1 MKFIRLILLLIIWSV
16 HNNVSAAED
25 DSRFGW
31 MNSTFDTITSIIPA
45 CLEAPQFSGIN
56 QSSASLNLDNSGKW
70 IPTGTNVSEGKLL
83 QIEWSTKGVLPRPS
97 KYKVLYRIDPRFEE
111 PQVFIQKYNYDQD
124 KYISDFH
131 HYKDGV
137 LLRYQD
143 VPEMT
148 FQDRVK
154 DYVDYFKFNDR
165 LKIPVKKDD
174 VINITLDQ
182 NASYFGSKSEMN
194 TELGSLDSLVVMYTQ
209 SSLPDNRIIYSN
221 AQQFCTDGI
230 KATRPEYAI
239 NCGTP
244 GLYWDL
250 ETNTKIMEGRMDN
263 VALNA
268 TKHNLASCPES
279 ANGKDND
286 PLCYYDKG
294 RGLKLSVGGTTIK
307 EINEKFVN
315 SPFTGKDFFYHKS
328 DVDGNL
334 EFKTSWLIN
343 GMVQGYSQFMKDWST
358 ISLYEEFLSTINDA
372 KPSQFMN
379 FLHFGRY
386 LLDIEIGN
394 AVATV
399 SKADLDAIKVEYLIL
414 ENGVP
419 SDSTAGTAVERTFRG
434 NAGSSGFLWVRV
446 VRPNDNLTGVVQ
458 LKIANYTGSTWFSDL
473 VYGKLVKPLR
483 EKFNELSMIIY
494 HKLISNATFQGIA
507 RTMLV
512 LYIIIYGLVFLA
524 GATQITVTDI
534 VTRVLK
540 IGVVLALFSETS
552 WTFFSQNLFN
562 VFIDGAD
569 SLMTAVVGVTSQA
582 GNVFGFVDPIFDKY
596 TNGRIWGLLFIQLL
610 QIHTGMTFFAII
622 TIYAILIYFRAILE
636 VIVSYC
642 LAFLGL
648 AVMVSLAPFFIVLIL
663 FERTKSMFDNWLSV
677 MFSYMIQPTILLIFF
692 LLIDQIMGDHIA
704 KTVVRACWGILI
716 PIKIG
721 LDLNNMGIPL
731 SFSFTLPFLPGIPF
745 YVPQLGTIGNITDFF
760 SKGGTLSVLATSSL
774 LFFALSKL
782 AAGLVT
788 YTTLVVQYLTNV
800 IAARQDGKLQ
810 QGVNP
815 IKDITGDINKLAS
828 PITSIPSKIGKF
840 VKEKAIDQ
848 KISHRGGGKSGSEV
862 DYEKFA
868 RKEEPKETSDQDP
881 KASIDTANTE
891 SSKRSWVS
899 TSPSSER
906 SKSGFT
912 MGSRDSGKS
921 DSKLEKVSPSSVERS
936 GSESGFK
943 MGSKDSGKSDS
954 KLEVS
959 PPSSVERPE
968 SGFKMGASSLGMSD
982 NSATLSE
989 GSKNISLSS
998 VPRSESDLV
1007 EKPLTPGD
1015 VLKQHVM
1022 DSGRH
1027 LDNPDQ
1033 MMSQPSDSVERRDS
1047 VEESPV
1053 EGPKEGLAKESNP
1066 QDSVERRDSV
1076 EESPVEGQKEG
1087 LAKESNPQDS
1097 VERRDSVEE
1106 RPVEGPKEELAK
1118 ESSPQ
1123 DSVSSKVD
1131 NVNSSQSESQA
1142 PKASRK
1148 TSAKLQGGE

>member
-1 MKFIRLILLLIIWSV
+1 MKFIRLILVLIIWSI
-16 HNNVSAAED
+16 HSNVTAAED

-111 PQVFIQKYNYDQD
+111 PQVFIQKYDYDQD

-137 LLRYQD
+137 LLNYQD

-148 FQDRVK
+148 FQARVK

-174 VINITLDQ
+174 VINVTLDQ

-230 KATRPEYAI
+230 KATRPEYAV

-250 ETNTKIMEGRMDN
+250 GTNTKIMEGRIDN
-263 VALNA
+263 IAFNA
-268 TKHNLASCPES
+268 TKTNLTSCPES
-279 ANGKDND
+279 ANGKDNN

-294 RGLKLSVGGTTIK
+294 RGLKLAVGGTTIK

-334 EFKTSWLIN
+334 EFKTSWSID
-343 GMVQGYSQFMKDWST
+343 GMVQGYSQFMKDWSA

-372 KPSQFMN
+372 KPSQFMS

-414 ENGVP
+414 ESGVP
-419 SDSTAGTAVERTFRG
+419 SDSTAGTSVERTFRS

-458 LKIANYTGSTWFSDL
+458 VKIANYTGSTWFSDL

-540 IGVVLALFSETS
+540 IGLVLALFSETS

-582 GNVFGFVDPIFDKY
+582 GNVFGFIDPIFDKY

-745 YVPQLGTIGNITDFF
+745 YVPQLESIGNITDFF

-810 QGVNP
+810 QGMNP

-848 KISHRGGGKSGSEV
+848 KISHRGGKSGGEV

-868 RKEEPKETSDQDP
+868 RNKEEPKETSGDQEP
-881 KASIDTANTE
+881 KASVDNVNTD

-906 SKSGFT
+906 NKSGIKIGSREVKSDNAWKSASPSSEERKSGIKIGSREVKSDNAWKSASPSSEERTSGIT
-912 MGSRDSGKS
+912 MGSRDSGKI
-921 DSKLEKVSPSSVERS
+921 DSKWEAVEPSSIERQGS
-936 GSESGFK
+936 GLT
-943 MGSKDSGKSDS
+943 MGSSG
-954 KLEVS
+954 
-959 PPSSVERPE
+959 
-968 SGFKMGASSLGMSD
+968 LGMSD

-989 GSKNISLSS
+989 GSKNISLGSGS
-998 VPRSESDLV
+998 QSEPDLG
-1007 EKPLTPGD
+1007 EKPLTPGE

-1022 DSGRH
+1022 DSGPQ
-1027 LDNPDQ
+1027 LDNPEP
-1033 MMSQPSDSVERRDS
+1033 MTQPSDSAERRDS
-1047 VEESPV
+1047 IDESPV
-1053 EGPKEGLAKESNP
+1053 EGPKEEPTKDSN
-1066 QDSVERRDSV
+1066 
-1076 EESPVEGQKEG
+1076 
-1087 LAKESNPQDS
+1087 
-1097 VERRDSVEE
+1097 
-1106 RPVEGPKEELAK
+1106 
-1118 ESSPQ
+1118 PQ

-1131 NVNSSQSESQA
+1131 NVDSSQSESKISKA
-1142 PKASRK
+1142 PDIVDRK
-1148 TSAKLQGGE
+1148 TSTKLHGGE

>member
-1 MKFIRLILLLIIWSV
+1 MKLVRLILVLIVWSV
-16 HNNVSAAED
+16 HSNASATND

-31 MNSTFDTITSIIPA
+31 MNSTFDTITSIIPS
-45 CLEAPQFSGIN
+45 CLEVPQFSGIH
-56 QSSASLNLDNSGKW
+56 QSSASLDLDSSGKW
-70 IPTGTNVSEGKLL
+70 IPVGTNVSEGKLL

-97 KYKVLYRIDPRFEE
+97 KYKVLYRVDPRFEK
-111 PQVFIQKYNYDQD
+111 PQVFIQKYDYNQD

-137 LLRYQD
+137 LLRYQA

-154 DYVDYFKFNDR
+154 DYVDYFKFNGR

-174 VINITLDQ
+174 VINITLDSTG
-182 NASYFGSKSEMN
+182 SYFGSKSEMN
-194 TELGSLDSLVVMYTQ
+194 AELGSLDSLVVAYTQ
-209 SSLPDNRIIYSN
+209 SSIPDNRIIYSN
-221 AQQFCTDGI
+221 AQQFCADGI
-230 KATRPEYAI
+230 KTTRVVEYAE
-239 NCGTP
+239 NCVTP

-250 ETNTKIMEGRMDN
+250 GTNTKTMQGRINNIAFDIN
-263 VALNA
+263 K
-268 TKHNLASCPES
+268 TNLVSCSES
-279 ANGKDND
+279 SNGKDNN

-294 RGLKLSVGGTTIK
+294 RGMKFAVGGTTIK
-307 EINEKFVN
+307 EVTEKFVN
-315 SPFTGKDFFYHKS
+315 SSFTGKDFFYHKS
-328 DVDGNL
+328 DIDGDL
-334 EFKTSWLIN
+334 EFNTSWLIN
-343 GMVQGYSQFMKDWST
+343 GMVQGYSQFMEDWAT
-358 ISLYEEFLSTINDA
+358 ILGYTEFLSNLNTV
-372 KPSQFMN
+372 KPNQFMN

-386 LLDIEIGN
+386 LMDIEIGN
-394 AVATV
+394 ALATV
-399 SKADLDAIKVEYLIL
+399 SKADLDAIKVEYLIQ
-414 ENGVP
+414 ESGVP
-419 SDSTAGTAVERTFRG
+419 SDSTSGTSAERIFRG
-434 NAGSSGFLWVRV
+434 NAGSTGFLWVRV

-458 LKIANYTGSTWFSDL
+458 VKIANYTGSTWFSDL

-494 HKLISNATFQGIA
+494 HKLITNATFQGIA
-507 RTMLV
+507 RAMLV

-540 IGVVLALFSETS
+540 IGVVFALFSETS

-562 VFIDGAD
+562 VFIDGSD

-582 GNVFGFVDPIFDKY
+582 GNVFGFIDPIFDKY

-745 YVPQLGTIGNITDFF
+745 YVPQLGSIGNITDFF

-782 AAGLVT
+782 AAGLVS

-810 QGVNP
+810 QGLNP

-848 KISHRGGGKSGSEV
+848 KISHRGGGKSGGEV
-862 DYEKFA
+862 NYDNFA
-868 RKEEPKETSDQDP
+868 RTKEESQELPTDQESKVSSD
-881 KASIDTANTE
+881 
-891 SSKRSWVS
+891 SSSTRTGKKSWIS
-899 TSPSSER
+899 ASPSSER
-906 SKSGFT
+906 NKSGIT
-912 MGSRDSGKS
+912 I
-921 DSKLEKVSPSSVERS
+921 
-936 GSESGFK
+936 
-943 MGSKDSGKSDS
+943 GSKDSGKSDS
-954 KLEVS
+954 ELKSPSLSSARSKSSITIDSPDSGKSDSKLKS
-959 PPSSVERPE
+959 SSPSSVGRQGPSLTMGS
-968 SGFKMGASSLGMSD
+968 SGFGMSD
-982 NSATLSE
+982 NSATLSK
-989 GSKNISLSS
+989 GSENISLGS
-998 VPRSESDLV
+998 RSQSEQSL
-1007 EKPLTPGD
+1007 ERPLTPSE

-1022 DSGRH
+1022 DSGPK
-1027 LDNPDQ
+1027 LDKPETMTQ
-1033 MMSQPSDSVERRDS
+1033 QSDSVERRDS
-1047 VEESPV
+1047 IDESQVER
-1053 EGPKEGLAKESNP
+1053 AKEETTTESSN
-1066 QDSVERRDSV
+1066 QDSVV
-1076 EESPVEGQKEG
+1076 
-1087 LAKESNPQDS
+1087 
-1097 VERRDSVEE
+1097 
-1106 RPVEGPKEELAK
+1106 
-1118 ESSPQ
+1118 
-1123 DSVSSKVD
+1123 SKVD
-1131 NVNSSQSESQA
+1131 NLDSSQSESKLSKDSDIA
-1142 PKASRK
+1142 ERK
-1148 TSAKLQGGE
+1148 TSTKLQGGE

>member
-137 LLRYQD
+137 LLNYQG

-148 FQDRVK
+148 FQDRIK
-154 DYVDYFKFNDR
+154 DYGDYFKFSDR

-182 NASYFGSKSEMN
+182 NASYFGTKSEMN
-194 TELGSLDSLVVMYTQ
+194 TELGSLDSLVVIYSQ
-209 SSLPDNRIIYSN
+209 SPLPDNRIIYSN

-268 TKHNLASCPES
+268 TKQNLASCPES

-745 YVPQLGTIGNITDFF
+745 YVPQLETIGNITDFF

-848 KISHRGGGKSGSEV
+848 KISHRGGKSGSEV

-868 RKEEPKETSDQDP
+868 RNKEEPKETADQDP

-943 MGSKDSGKSDS
+943 MSSKDSGKSDS

-959 PPSSVERPE
+959 SPSSIERPE
-968 SGFKMGASSLGMSD
+968 SGFKMGTSSLGMSD

-1076 EESPVEGQKEG
+1076 EESPVEG
-1087 LAKESNPQDS
+1087 
-1097 VERRDSVEE
+1097 
-1106 RPVEGPKEELAK
+1106 PKEDLAK

>member
-137 LLRYQD
+137 LLNYQG

-148 FQDRVK
+148 FQDRIK
-154 DYVDYFKFNDR
+154 DYGDYFKFSDR

-182 NASYFGSKSEMN
+182 NASYFGTKSEMN
-194 TELGSLDSLVVMYTQ
+194 TELGSLDSLVVIYSQ
-209 SSLPDNRIIYSN
+209 SPLPDNRIIYSN

-230 KATRPEYAI
+230 KATRPEYAV

-268 TKHNLASCPES
+268 TKQNLASCPES

-294 RGLKLSVGGTTIK
+294 RGLKLAVGGTTIK

-848 KISHRGGGKSGSEV
+848 KISHRGGKSGSEV

-868 RKEEPKETSDQDP
+868 RNKEEPKETADQDP

-912 MGSRDSGKS
+912 LGSRDSGTS
-921 DSKLEKVSPSSVERS
+921 DSQLEKVSPSSVERS

-943 MGSKDSGKSDS
+943 MSSKDSGKSDS

-959 PPSSVERPE
+959 SPSSVERPE
-968 SGFKMGASSLGMSD
+968 SGFKMGTSSLGMSD

-1076 EESPVEGQKEG
+1076 EESPVEGPKEG
-1087 LAKESNPQDS
+1087 
-1097 VERRDSVEE
+1097 
-1106 RPVEGPKEELAK
+1106 LAK

>member
-137 LLRYQD
+137 LLNYQGI
-143 VPEMT
+143 PEMT
-148 FQDRVK
+148 FQDRIK
-154 DYVDYFKFNDR
+154 DYGDYFKFSDR

-182 NASYFGSKSEMN
+182 NAAYFGTKSEMN
-194 TELGSLDSLVVMYTQ
+194 TELGSLDSLVVIYSQ
-209 SSLPDNRIIYSN
+209 SPLPDNRIIYSN

-268 TKHNLASCPES
+268 TKQNLASCPES

-294 RGLKLSVGGTTIK
+294 RGLKLAVGGTTIK
-307 EINEKFVN
+307 EINEKFVS

-419 SDSTAGTAVERTFRG
+419 SDSTAGTTVERTFRG

-745 YVPQLGTIGNITDFF
+745 YVPQLGAIGNITDFF

-848 KISHRGGGKSGSEV
+848 KISHRGGKSGSEV

-868 RKEEPKETSDQDP
+868 RNKEEPKETADQDP

-943 MGSKDSGKSDS
+943 MSSKDSGKSDS

-959 PPSSVERPE
+959 SPSSIERPE
-968 SGFKMGASSLGMSD
+968 SGFKMGTSSLGMSD

-1053 EGPKEGLAKESNP
+1053 EGPKE
-1066 QDSVERRDSV
+1066 D
-1076 EESPVEGQKEG
+1076 
-1087 LAKESNPQDS
+1087 
-1097 VERRDSVEE
+1097 
-1106 RPVEGPKEELAK
+1106 LAK

>member
-1 MKFIRLILLLIIWSV
+1 MKLVRLILVLIVWSV
-16 HNNVSAAED
+16 HSNASATED
-25 DSRFGW
+25 DTRFGW
-31 MNSTFDTITSIIPA
+31 MNSTFDTITSIIPS
-45 CLEAPQFSGIN
+45 CLEVPQFSGIH
-56 QSSASLNLDNSGKW
+56 QSSASLDLDGSGKW
-70 IPTGTNVSEGKLL
+70 IPVGANVSEGKLL

-97 KYKVLYRIDPRFEE
+97 KYKVLYRVDPRFEE
-111 PQVFIQKYNYDQD
+111 PQVFIQKYDYNQD

-137 LLRYQD
+137 LLRYQPI
-143 VPEMT
+143 PEMT
-148 FQDRVK
+148 FQDRVN
-154 DYVDYFKFNDR
+154 DYVDYFKFRGR

-174 VINITLDQ
+174 VINITLDSTG
-182 NASYFGSKSEMN
+182 SYFGSKSEMN
-194 TELGSLDSLVVMYTQ
+194 AELGSLDSLVVAYTQ
-209 SSLPDNRIIYSN
+209 SPIPDNRIIYSN

-230 KATRPEYAI
+230 TTTRVAEYAE
-239 NCGTP
+239 NCATP

-250 ETNTKIMEGRMDN
+250 GTNTKIMQGRINNIAFDIN
-263 VALNA
+263 KTNIV
-268 TKHNLASCPES
+268 SCAES
-279 ANGKDND
+279 SNGKDNN

-294 RGLKLSVGGTTIK
+294 RGMKFAIGGTTIK
-307 EINEKFVN
+307 EVTEKFVN
-315 SPFTGKDFFYHKS
+315 SSFTGKDFFYYKS
-328 DVDGNL
+328 DIEGDLDFN
-334 EFKTSWLIN
+334 TSWLIN
-343 GMVQGYSQFMKDWST
+343 GMVQGYSQFMQDWSAILGYT
-358 ISLYEEFLSTINDA
+358 EFLSNLNTV
-372 KPSQFMN
+372 KPNQFMN

-386 LLDIEIGN
+386 LMDIEVGN
-394 AVATV
+394 ALATV
-399 SKADLDAIKVEYLIL
+399 SKADLDAIKVEYLVL

-419 SDSTAGTAVERTFRG
+419 SDSTSGTSAERTFRG

-446 VRPNDNLTGVVQ
+446 VRPNDNLTGIVQ
-458 LKIANYTGSTWFSDL
+458 VKVANYTGSTWFSDL

-494 HKLISNATFQGIA
+494 HKLITNATFQGIA

-562 VFIDGAD
+562 VFIDGSD

-582 GNVFGFVDPIFDKY
+582 GNVFGFIDPIFDKY
-596 TNGRIWGLLFIQLL
+596 TNGRTWGLLFIQLL

-745 YVPQLGTIGNITDFF
+745 YVPQVETIGNVTDFF

-774 LFFALSKL
+774 LFYALSKL
-782 AAGLVT
+782 AAGLVS

-810 QGVNP
+810 QGLNP

-848 KISHRGGGKSGSEV
+848 KISHRGGKSGGDV
-862 DYEKFA
+862 NYDNFA
-868 RKEEPKETSDQDP
+868 RTKEDPKEIPTDEAPKVSSDS
-881 KASIDTANTE
+881 ASTTV
-891 SSKRSWVS
+891 SKKPWISA
-899 TSPSSER
+899 SPSRGR
-906 SKSGFT
+906 SQSAIT

-921 DSKLEKVSPSSVERS
+921 DSKWESASPSRGRS
-936 GSESGFK
+936 QSAVT
-943 MGSKDSGKSDS
+943 MGSRDSGKSDN
-954 KLEVS
+954 KLES
-959 PPSSVERPE
+959 ANLSREERQRSSLTMGS
-968 SGFKMGASSLGMSD
+968 SGLGMSD

-989 GSKNISLSS
+989 GSKNISLGSS
-998 VPRSESDLV
+998 VPQSEQVS
-1007 EKPLTPGD
+1007 ERTLTPGEA
-1015 VLKQHVM
+1015 LKQHVM
-1022 DSGRH
+1022 DSGPQ
-1027 LDNPDQ
+1027 LDKPESMPQ
-1033 MMSQPSDSVERRDS
+1033 QSDSVERRDS
-1047 VEESPV
+1047 IDESQVER
-1053 EGPKEGLAKESNP
+1053 PKEGATIESSP
-1066 QDSVERRDSV
+1066 QNSVERRDSIDESQV
-1076 EESPVEGQKEG
+1076 EKPKEG
-1087 LAKESNPQDS
+1087 ATI
-1097 VERRDSVEE
+1097 
-1106 RPVEGPKEELAK
+1106 
-1118 ESSPQ
+1118 ESSPK
-1123 DSVSSKVD
+1123 DPVVSKVD
-1131 NVNSSQSESQA
+1131 NIDLSQSESEVSKA
-1142 PKASRK
+1142 PDIVERK
-1148 TSAKLQGGE
+1148 TSTKLHGGE

>member
-1 MKFIRLILLLIIWSV
+1 MKFIRLILVVIIWSV
-16 HNNVSAAED
+16 HSNVCAATD

-31 MNSTFDTITSIIPA
+31 MDSTFDTITSIIPS
-45 CLEAPQFSGIN
+45 CLEAPQFSGIH
-56 QSSASLNLDNSGKW
+56 QSSASLNLDNTKKW

-111 PQVFIQKYNYDQD
+111 PQTFIQKYDYDQD

-154 DYVDYFKFNDR
+154 DYVDYFKFRGR
-165 LKIPVKKDD
+165 LKIPVKKND
-174 VINITLDQ
+174 VINITLDPTG
-182 NASYFGSKSEMN
+182 SYFGSKSEMN
-194 TELGSLDSLVVMYTQ
+194 TELGSLDSLVVAYTQ

-230 KATRPEYAI
+230 KATRSEYAA
-239 NCGTP
+239 NCGTA
-244 GLYWDL
+244 GLYWDVG
-250 ETNTKIMEGRMDN
+250 TNTKIMEGRIDN
-263 VALNA
+263 VAFNV
-268 TKHNLASCPES
+268 TKPNLASCSES
-279 ANGKDND
+279 ADGKDNN

-294 RGLKLSVGGTTIK
+294 RGIKFAVSGTTIK
-307 EINEKFVN
+307 EITEKFVN

-328 DVDGNL
+328 DIDGDL
-334 EFKTSWLIN
+334 EFKTSWLIG
-343 GMVQGYSQFMKDWST
+343 GMVQGYSQFMKDWAA
-358 ISLYEEFLSTINDA
+358 ISSYTEFLSILNDA
-372 KPSQFMN
+372 KPNLFMN

-386 LLDIEIGN
+386 LMDIEIGN

-399 SKADLDAIKVEYLIL
+399 SKADLDAIKVEYVIMDS
-414 ENGVP
+414 GVP
-419 SDSTAGTAVERTFRG
+419 SDSTTGTSVERNFRG
-434 NAGSSGFLWVRV
+434 NAGANGFLWVRV

-458 LKIANYTGSTWFSDL
+458 VKIANYTGSTWFSDL

-494 HKLISNATFQGIA
+494 HKLITNATFQGIA

-540 IGVVLALFSETS
+540 IGLVLALFSETS

-562 VFIDGAD
+562 VFIDGSD

-582 GNVFGFVDPIFDKY
+582 GNVFGFIDPIFDKY
-596 TNGRIWGLLFIQLL
+596 TNGRVWGLLFIQLL
-610 QIHTGMTFFAII
+610 QIHTGLTFFAIV

-663 FERTKSMFDNWLSV
+663 FERTKSMFDNWISV

-692 LLIDQIMGDHIA
+692 LLIDQIMTDHIA
-704 KTVVRACWGILI
+704 KTVVRACWDILI

-721 LDLNNMGIPL
+721 LDLNNMGIPI

-745 YVPQLGTIGNITDFF
+745 YVPQVESIGNVTDFF
-760 SKGGTLSVLATSSL
+760 SKNGTFAVIATSSL
-774 LFFALSKL
+774 LFFALCKL
-782 AAGLVT
+782 ASGLVD
-788 YTTLVVQYLTNV
+788 YVTLVVQYLTNV

-848 KISHRGGGKSGSEV
+848 KISHRGGKSGGEV

-868 RKEEPKETSDQDP
+868 RNKEEAPTDQEPKTPDD
-881 KASIDTANTE
+881 KANTD
-891 SSKRSWVS
+891 SSKRPWVS
-899 TSPSSER
+899 ASPS
-906 SKSGFT
+906 
-912 MGSRDSGKS
+912 
-921 DSKLEKVSPSSVERS
+921 SKLEKP
-936 GSESGFK
+936 ESGLK
-943 MGSKDSGKSDS
+943 MGSRGPKKTDS
-954 KLEVS
+954 
-959 PPSSVERPE
+959 
-968 SGFKMGASSLGMSD
+968 SG
-982 NSATLSE
+982 TLSE
-989 GSKNISLSS
+989 GPQPKLETH
-998 VPRSESDLV
+998 RSEIPTTQ
-1007 EKPLTPGD
+1007 EKSTSKVPSPTVQGNEPSLGEKQVTPGD
-1015 VLKQHVM
+1015 NLKQHVM
-1022 DSGRH
+1022 GSGTE
-1027 LDNPDQ
+1027 LGSSMPTTK
-1033 MMSQPSDSVERRDS
+1033 PSDLVERRDS
-1047 VEESPV
+1047 VEESQPLERSSEEFQV
-1053 EGPKEGLAKESNP
+1053 QRPKEESSVNSNP
-1066 QDSVERRDSV
+1066 QVSE
-1076 EESPVEGQKEG
+1076 
-1087 LAKESNPQDS
+1087 
-1097 VERRDSVEE
+1097 
-1106 RPVEGPKEELAK
+1106 
-1118 ESSPQ
+1118 
-1123 DSVSSKVD
+1123 SSKVETRD
-1131 NVNSSQSESQA
+1131 SSPSESEIS
-1142 PKASRK
+1142 KGTDVSKRK
-1148 TSAKLQGGE
+1148 ISTKLQGGE

>member
-137 LLRYQD
+137 LLNYQG

-148 FQDRVK
+148 FQDRIK
-154 DYVDYFKFNDR
+154 DYGDYFKFNDR

-182 NASYFGSKSEMN
+182 NASYFGTKSEMN
-194 TELGSLDSLVVMYTQ
+194 TELGSLDSLVVIYSQ
-209 SSLPDNRIIYSN
+209 SPLPDNRIIYSN

-230 KATRPEYAI
+230 KATRPEYAV

-307 EINEKFVN
+307 EINEKFVS

-358 ISLYEEFLSTINDA
+358 ISLYEEFLSTINEA

-868 RKEEPKETSDQDP
+868 RKEEPKETADQDP

-959 PPSSVERPE
+959 PPSSVERPG
-968 SGFKMGASSLGMSD
+968 SGFKMGSSSLGMSD

-1076 EESPVEGQKEG
+1076 EESPE
-1087 LAKESNPQDS
+1087 
-1097 VERRDSVEE
+1097 
-1106 RPVEGPKEELAK
+1106 EGPKEGLAK

>member
-1 MKFIRLILLLIIWSV
+1 MKLIRLILVLIIWSV
-16 HNNVSAAED
+16 HSNACATDD

-31 MNSTFDTITSIIPA
+31 MNATFDTITSIIPA
-45 CLEAPQFSGIN
+45 CLEVPQFSSIH
-56 QSSASLNLDNSGKW
+56 QTSASLDLDNSGKW
-70 IPTGTNVSEGKLL
+70 IPAGTHVSEGKLL

-97 KYKVLYRIDPRFEE
+97 KYKVLYRVDPRFEE
-111 PQVFIQKYNYDQD
+111 PQVFIQKYDYDQN

-131 HYKDGV
+131 HYKAGV

-154 DYVDYFKFNDR
+154 DYVDYFKFRGR

-174 VINITLDQ
+174 VINITLDSTG
-182 NASYFGSKSEMN
+182 SYFGSKSEMN
-194 TELGSLDSLVVMYTQ
+194 AELGSLDSLVVAYTQ
-209 SSLPDNRIIYSN
+209 SAIPDNRIIYSN

-230 KATRPEYAI
+230 KTTRPIEYAA

-244 GLYWDL
+244 WVYWDL
-250 ETNTKIMEGRMDN
+250 GTNTKIMEGRVDN
-263 VALNA
+263 VAFDVNKPSLE
-268 TKHNLASCPES
+268 SCSQS
-279 ANGKDND
+279 ANGKDNN

-294 RGLKLSVGGTTIK
+294 RGMKFAVGGTTIK
-307 EINEKFVN
+307 EVTEKFVN
-315 SPFTGKDFFYHKS
+315 SSFTGKDFFYHKS
-328 DVDGNL
+328 DIDGDL
-334 EFKTSWLIN
+334 EFNTSWLIS
-343 GMVQGYSQFMKDWST
+343 GMVQGYSQFMKDWSAILGYT
-358 ISLYEEFLSTINDA
+358 EFLSNLNTV
-372 KPSQFMN
+372 KPDQFMN

-386 LLDIEIGN
+386 LMDIEIGN
-394 AVATV
+394 ALATV
-399 SKADLDAIKVEYLIL
+399 SKADLDAIKVEYLVL

-419 SDSTAGTAVERTFRG
+419 NDSDSGTSAERTFRG
-434 NAGSSGFLWVRV
+434 NAGSNGFLWVRV

-458 LKIANYTGSTWFSDL
+458 VKIANYTGDTWFSDL

-494 HKLISNATFQGIA
+494 HKLITNATFQGIA
-507 RTMLV
+507 RAMLV

-562 VFIDGAD
+562 VFIDGSD

-582 GNVFGFVDPIFDKY
+582 GNVFGFIDPIFDKY

-704 KTVVRACWGILI
+704 RTVVRACWDILI

-721 LDLNNMGIPL
+721 VDLNSMGIPL

-745 YVPQLGTIGNITDFF
+745 YVPQLEVISNVTDFF

-774 LFFALSKL
+774 LFYALSKL
-782 AAGLVT
+782 AAGLVD
-788 YTTLVVQYLTNV
+788 YVTLVVQYLTNV

-810 QGVNP
+810 QGMNP

-828 PITSIPSKIGKF
+828 PITSIPSKIGRSL
-840 VKEKAIDQ
+840 KEKFIDQ
-848 KISHRGGGKSGSEV
+848 KISHRGGKSGGEV

-868 RKEEPKETSDQDP
+868 RTKEEPKETPTDQEPNVSSDS
-881 KASIDTANTE
+881 ASTGA
-891 SSKRSWVS
+891 SKKPWISA
-899 TSPSSER
+899 SPTSER
-906 SKSGFT
+906 NKSGIT
-912 MGSRDSGKS
+912 IGSKEVKS
-921 DSKLEKVSPSSVERS
+921 DSKLESTSPTSERNKS
-936 GSESGFK
+936 GITI
-943 MGSKDSGKSDS
+943 GSKEVKSDS
-954 KLEVS
+954 KLES
-959 PPSSVERPE
+959 TRPTSLERPE
-968 SGFKMGASSLGMSD
+968 SGLKMGSGGLGMSD

-989 GSKNISLSS
+989 GSGNISLGSGS
-998 VPRSESDLV
+998 QPRSDLGERPLTPGEALKQHVTDSGPQFDNPEPMTQPSDLV
-1007 EKPLTPGD
+1007 E
-1015 VLKQHVM
+1015 
-1022 DSGRH
+1022 
-1027 LDNPDQ
+1027 
-1033 MMSQPSDSVERRDS
+1033 RRDNIENS
-1047 VEESPV
+1047 
-1053 EGPKEGLAKESNP
+1053 
-1066 QDSVERRDSV
+1066 
-1076 EESPVEGQKEG
+1076 
-1087 LAKESNPQDS
+1087 
-1097 VERRDSVEE
+1097 
-1106 RPVEGPKEELAK
+1106 PVEGPKEELAK
-1118 ESSPQ
+1118 ESNPQ
-1123 DSVSSKVD
+1123 NSVSSKVD
-1131 NVNSSQSESQA
+1131 SVDSSP
-1142 PKASRK
+1142 PKVEVSPRK
-1148 TSAKLQGGE
+1148 VSTKLKGGE